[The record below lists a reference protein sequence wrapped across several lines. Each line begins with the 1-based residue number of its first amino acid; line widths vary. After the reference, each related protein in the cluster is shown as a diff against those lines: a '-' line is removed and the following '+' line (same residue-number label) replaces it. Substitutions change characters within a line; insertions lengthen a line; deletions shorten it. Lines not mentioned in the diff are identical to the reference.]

1 MKTKFL
7 YLLLVLCAILSCD
20 KGESIA
26 VVKEPIDI
34 GGFTHERVLV
44 DGSLAIVNNKEE
56 LRQVMPDGYLMYQ
69 QKVDF
74 SKGNLLLIFG
84 TSTSGIN
91 NIVKKQ
97 SKVDGKYNFEI
108 TIYQKLTT
116 VLDSW
121 CIAYI
126 IPKNVTKQ
134 NIILQIEYQSTEL

>member
-1 MKTKFL
+1 MQHT
-7 YLLLVLCAILSCD
+7 YPHCAGVGMTEDS
-20 KGESIA
+20 
-26 VVKEPIDI
+26 
-34 GGFTHERVLV
+34 
-44 DGSLAIVNNKEE
+44 
-56 LRQVMPDGYLMYQ
+56 RQRHVE
-69 QKVDF
+69 
-74 SKGNLLLIFG
+74 
-84 TSTSGIN
+84 
-91 NIVKKQ
+91 Q